1 MPIMDCKQVSAF
13 RNAGHFSRMINDLP
27 NRYERIALAQKA
39 AFLILM
45 IFAFTCA
52 LEYSLET
59 EYCRASLESFKESFR
74 TGDEAEVI
82 IKTIYIFPR
91 WQPSRDTFRCKN

>member
-1 MPIMDCKQVSAF
+1 
-13 RNAGHFSRMINDLP
+13 MINDLP

-52 LEYSLET
+52 LEHSLET

-74 TGDEAEVI
+74 TGRRSRSHHKNDLYISAMA
-82 IKTIYIFPR
+82 TIA
-91 WQPSRDTFRCKN
+91 